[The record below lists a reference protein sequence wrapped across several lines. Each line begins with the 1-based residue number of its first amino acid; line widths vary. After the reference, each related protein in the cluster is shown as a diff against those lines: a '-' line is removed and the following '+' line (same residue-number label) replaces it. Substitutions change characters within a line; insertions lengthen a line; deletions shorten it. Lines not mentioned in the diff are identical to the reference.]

1 MSGKVR
7 AGLRFASAET
17 NEPLLQDA
25 IHRLEARLR
34 PQLGETAPDLALVF
48 FSTHFRLQAQEL
60 GDELRLVLTPRLLIG
75 CSAEGVLGAQAEL
88 EEQPAIAVLAARLP
102 EADITPFYLPP
113 EDGWVLLDSPE
124 TLRQA
129 VQAPQETKLFIL
141 LGDPFST
148 PVEDVLRSF
157 ERAYPEIPVVGGM
170 ASAADEPGSNRLIMN
185 EQVESAGL
193 VGLAL
198 AGDFEIDLVVSQGCR
213 PIGAAHTVT
222 AAQRNVIQRL
232 DGEPALFV
240 IHHLLDELSEE
251 EQEQLNS
258 GLLIGRAANPQR
270 EQLGRGD
277 FLVRAVIGV
286 DRQSGAIA
294 VSDVI
299 QPGERVQFHLRDALT
314 AKEDLEMMLIP
325 QTFRAEPQG
334 GLLFTCNGRGRR
346 LYDHPDGDISVI
358 KRSLGKFPLAGFFCA
373 GEIGPVGGKNHLHGH
388 TAVLVTFRSGSPG
401 WR

>member
-1 MSGKVR
+1 M
-7 AGLRFASAET
+7 RFASAET

-34 PQLGETAPDLALVF
+34 PQLGGAAPDLAVVF
-48 FSTHFRLQAQEL
+48 FSPHFSKQAAEL
-60 GDELRLVLTPRLLIG
+60 RDELQVALNPRLLIG
-75 CSAEGVLGAQAEL
+75 CSAEGVLGTQAEL
-88 EEQPAIAVLAARLP
+88 EEQPAIALLALSLP
-102 EADITPFYLPP
+102 EAIITPFFLSP
-113 EDGWVLLDSPE
+113 EDGWALLDSAE
-124 TLRQA
+124 ALRQA
-129 VQAPQETKLFIL
+129 VQAPQGTRLFIL
-141 LGDPFST
+141 LGDPFSA
-148 PVEDVLRSF
+148 PVEDVLRAF
-157 ERAYPEIPVVGGM
+157 ERAYPGIPVVGGM
-170 ASAADEPGSNRLIMN
+170 ASAADEPGGNRLILN

-213 PIGAAHTVT
+213 PIGVPHTVT

-232 DGEPALFV
+232 DGEPSLFM
-240 IHHLLDELSEE
+240 IHHLLDELNEE

-258 GLLIGRAANPQR
+258 GLFIGKVANPQPER
-270 EQLGRGD
+270 LGRGD

-294 VSDVI
+294 VGDFI

-325 QTFRAEPQG
+325 QTFRGKPQG

-358 KRSLGKFPLAGFFCA
+358 KRSLGEFPLAGFFCA
-373 GEIGPVGGKNHLHGH
+373 GEIGPVSGKNYLHGH
-388 TAVLVTFRSGSPG
+388 TAILVTFRE
-401 WR
+401 